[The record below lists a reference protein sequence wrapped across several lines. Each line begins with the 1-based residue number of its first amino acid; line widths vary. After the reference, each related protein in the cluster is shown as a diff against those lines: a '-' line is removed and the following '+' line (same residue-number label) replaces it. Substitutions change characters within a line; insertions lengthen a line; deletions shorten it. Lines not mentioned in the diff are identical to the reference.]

1 MRVVVAIAWGK
12 QRVGVAE
19 FATKLLESLRGYAW
33 LMAAWHVRRAKTE
46 ILDASDNFWEVATV
60 RGERD
65 EETSI
70 AQNVSQPAQ
79 EKGSDAPGARAQ

>member
-1 MRVVVAIAWGK
+1 
-12 QRVGVAE
+12 
-19 FATKLLESLRGYAW
+19 
-33 LMAAWHVRRAKTE
+33 MAAWHVRRAKTE

-60 RGERD
+60 RGERE
-65 EETSI
+65 EETSN

>member
-1 MRVVVAIAWGK
+1 
-12 QRVGVAE
+12 
-19 FATKLLESLRGYAW
+19 
-33 LMAAWHVRRAKTE
+33 MAAWHVRRAKTE